1 MKRMILFVVC
11 LALLTTL
18 SGCAMLRER
27 LDNVFSQREPLQEQQ
42 TDAAMQS
49 IAKPEPES
57 TTEPAAAPA
66 IEPTGE
72 PVPEN
77 FAPTGIQIPDRED
90 AIVLL
95 YDETG
100 TAYDDE
106 HYSYRVPLLNC
117 QTPDALRINASI
129 TEAYEPLVQEMLA
142 LAAEGM
148 STYCYRIDYET
159 VWCGDILGLI
169 VCCEYDGGGVYYT
182 VYNFDRVTGCE
193 VTNAELLACTGFDE
207 ETFVSLAM
215 VRCVEVFD
223 KKYQN
228 IPEDMKNDDFTVRQR
243 VAYATEEYIHP
254 DMRMYLREDGALM
267 LISPIGSIAG
277 ADAYEEIYPLVP

>member
-1 MKRMILFVVC
+1 MKKWILLVVC

-27 LDNVFSQREPLQEQQ
+27 LGNVFSQKEPLQEQQ
-42 TDAAMQS
+42 TDSTARI
-49 IAKPEPES
+49 IAEPEPEP
-57 TTEPAAAPA
+57 TTEPS
-66 IEPTGE
+66 IEPTTE
-72 PVPEN
+72 SVPEN
-77 FAPTGIQIPDRED
+77 FAPTGIQMPDTED

-106 HYSYRVPLLNC
+106 YYSYRVPQLNC

-129 TEAYEPLVQEMLA
+129 TEEYEPLVQEMLA

-159 VWCGDILGLI
+159 VWCGDTLALI
-169 VCCEYDGGGVYYT
+169 VYCEYYSDCVYYS

-207 ETFVSLAM
+207 ETFVTLAKA
-215 VRCVEVFD
+215 RCVEFFD
-223 KKYQN
+223 EKYQN
-228 IPEDMKNDDFTVRQR
+228 IPEDMKNDDFTTKQR
-243 VAYATEEYIHP
+243 VAYATDEYIHP
-254 DMRMYLREDGALM
+254 DMRMYLREDGTLM

-277 ADAYEEIYPLVP
+277 ADCYEEIYPLVP

>member
-66 IEPTGE
+66 IEPTSE

-100 TAYDDE
+100 TAYDE
-106 HYSYRVPLLNC
+106 YYSYRVPLLNC

-169 VCCEYDGGGVYYT
+169 VCCEYDGGGILYS
-182 VYNFDRVTGCE
+182 VYNFDRVTGRE
-193 VTNAELLACTGFDE
+193 VTNAELLAYTGFDE

-223 KKYQN
+223 EKYQN

>member
-100 TAYDDE
+100 TAYDE
-106 HYSYRVPLLNC
+106 YYSYRVPLLNC

-169 VCCEYDGGGVYYT
+169 VCCEYDGGGILYS
-182 VYNFDRVTGCE
+182 VYNFDRVTGRE
-193 VTNAELLACTGFDE
+193 VTNAELLAYTGFDE

-223 KKYQN
+223 EKYQN

>member
-27 LDNVFSQREPLQEQQ
+27 LDNAFSQREPLQEQQ

-66 IEPTGE
+66 IEPTSE

-100 TAYDDE
+100 TAYDE
-106 HYSYRVPLLNC
+106 YYSYRVPLLNC

-169 VCCEYDGGGVYYT
+169 VCCEYDGGGILYS
-182 VYNFDRVTGCE
+182 VYNFDRVTGRE
-193 VTNAELLACTGFDE
+193 VTNAELLAYTGFDE

-223 KKYQN
+223 EKYQN